1 MTYHRLHY
9 PLIAHRLAPL
19 EEPPG
24 LAGAGFGRV
33 LGIIFASLAA
43 WRRQRLGGREMKRM
57 NANLLADIGL
67 QRASGG
73 LIRADIDGI
82 TGHRELGR

>member
-1 MTYHRLHY
+1 MAYHRLHY
-9 PLIAHRLAPL
+9 PLIDHRLSPL
-19 EEPPG
+19 DGPPG

-33 LGIIFASLAA
+33 LGTIFASLAA
-43 WRRQRLGGREMKRM
+43 WRQQRRGGREMKRM

-67 QRASGG
+67 QRAAGG